1 LAELIILGT
10 SSAIPDENHDN
21 AHMVLC
27 GKERLVLIDCV
38 NNQLLRLHKAGLAY
52 QELTDLILTHFHPDH
67 VSGVPTLL
75 MNLWL
80 SGRQR
85 LLNIFGLNETIDR
98 LVSMMELFD
107 WGSWPNLYP
116 MGFHRLA
123 GVELEQVIESSEFLI
138 SASPVCHLIPTIG
151 LRIESIQ
158 SHKII
163 TYSCDTEPCQEV
175 VRLAQ
180 NADIL
185 IHEATGAFPGHTTS
199 FQAGEIAREAEVG
212 ALYLIHY
219 PTDKFNTKSLVNDA
233 QETFGRPVSLAEDYL
248 RFEL

>member
-1 LAELIILGT
+1 
-10 SSAIPDENHDN
+10 
-21 AHMVLC
+21 
-27 GKERLVLIDCV
+27 
-38 NNQLLRLHKAGLAY
+38 
-52 QELTDLILTHFHPDH
+52 
-67 VSGVPTLL
+67 
-75 MNLWL
+75 
-80 SGRQR
+80 
-85 LLNIFGLNETIDR
+85 
-98 LVSMMELFD
+98 MMELFD

-158 SHKII
+158 SRKII

-199 FQAGEIAREAEVG
+199 FQAGEIAQEAEVG

-219 PTDKFNTKSLVNDA
+219 PTDKFNTKSLVNEA